1 MEGTV
6 PKPNFF
12 IVGGPKC
19 GTTALYTYLKN
30 HPEIFMSR
38 IKEPQFFAADIFCDQ
53 RTVQTLAD
61 YLSCFA
67 AARNEKRIGE
77 ASTAYLGSRNAAQE
91 IKAFNPNAQIIIA
104 LRNPVEVMYA
114 EHSERVF
121 CNVEHIRNFNA
132 ALDSGEQ
139 RTWRTGPFKNQKV
152 IRLRYRDAARF
163 SQQVGRYF
171 DVFGR
176 ENVHVIIYDDFKLN
190 PSNVYR
196 QLLDFLQVSSG
207 SEIDH
212 AVINANRRVRSMAVQ
227 DFLRHPPRHVRRFSQ
242 FIPRGLRSALVG
254 CLHKLNVV
262 YEPRPP
268 MEQELRRRLQKEYE
282 PEVEELSRL
291 LDRDL
296 SAWCRC

>member
-1 MEGTV
+1 M
-6 PKPNFF
+6 PPRK
-12 IVGGPKC
+12 
-19 GTTALYTYLKN
+19 LRL
-30 HPEIFMSR
+30 S
-38 IKEPQFFAADIFCDQ
+38 
-53 RTVQTLAD
+53 TLTRK
-61 YLSCFA
+61 LS
-67 AARNEKRIGE
+67 
-77 ASTAYLGSRNAAQE
+77 L
-91 IKAFNPNAQIIIA
+91 A

-139 RTWRTGPFKNQKV
+139 RTWRTGPFKNQRI
-152 IRLRYRDAARF
+152 IRMRYRDVARF

-171 DVFGR
+171 AVFGR

-268 MEQELRRRLQKEYE
+268 RVDEWRRRLQTEDE
-282 PEVEELSRL
+282 TAVERL
-291 LDRDL
+291 NRVL
-296 SAWCRC
+296 